1 MSPEEIE
8 SGESGIPIVPPR
20 PGHAEGL
27 AGLLRSSVR
36 EAPVGS
42 DYPPHGQLREAQ
54 RASARLLGRS
64 VSAVWVAETHMGK
77 MVDYAGI
84 YCHPRVADIPVLVPG
99 NRRRRGL
106 ARRLVDNVFECLPQ
120 EMEVEA

>member
-1 MSPEEIE
+1 
-8 SGESGIPIVPPR
+8 
-20 PGHAEGL
+20 
-27 AGLLRSSVR
+27 
-36 EAPVGS
+36 
-42 DYPPHGQLREAQ
+42 
-54 RASARLLGRS
+54 
-64 VSAVWVAETHMGK
+64 MGK

-84 YCHPRVADIPVLVPG
+84 YCHPRVADISVLIPG